1 MPTPQNDWMVSVP
14 LSQLVEMQQSMQQ
27 FDNMREENAKLQR
40 RIDGL
45 HRTVFDLM
53 EVVGSLRRE
62 KGVSMSAR

>member
-1 MPTPQNDWMVSVP
+1 MPTPPNDWMVSVP

-27 FDNMREENAKLQR
+27 FEAMRDENAKLQR

-53 EVVGSLRRE
+53 EVVGGLRRE
-62 KGVSMSAR
+62 SKVSA